1 VSDVIALRGL
11 ACHGR
16 HGVYPDER
24 RDGQTFIVDALL
36 MLDIREA
43 AASDAL
49 ADTVDYGALAQALA
63 AVVEGEPVDLLE
75 TLASRL
81 VAVCLADRRVDEAEV
96 TVHKPQAPIPLS
108 FTDVA
113 VTVRRSRRETS

>member
-16 HGVYPDER
+16 HGVYPDGR

-36 MLDIREA
+36 MLDTREA

-49 ADTVDYGALAQALA
+49 ADTVDYGALALALA

-81 VAVCLADRRVDEAEV
+81 VAVCLADRRVVEAEV

-108 FTDVA
+108 FADVA
-113 VTVRRSRRETS
+113 VTVRRTRREAS

>member
-1 VSDVIALRGL
+1 VNDVIALRGL
-11 ACHGR
+11 ACHGS
-16 HGVYPDER
+16 HGVYPEER
-24 RDGQTFIVDALL
+24 RDGQLFVVDALL
-36 MLDIREA
+36 MLDTRAA

-49 ADTVDYGALAQALA
+49 GDTVDYGALAQALA

-75 TLASRL
+75 TLAARL

-113 VTVRRSRRETS
+113 VTVRRSRRDSS